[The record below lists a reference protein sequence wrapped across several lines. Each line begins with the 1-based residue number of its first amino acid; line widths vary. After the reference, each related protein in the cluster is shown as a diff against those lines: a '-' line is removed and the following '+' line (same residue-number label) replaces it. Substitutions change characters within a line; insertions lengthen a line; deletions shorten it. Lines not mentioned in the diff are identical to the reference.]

1 MQLEQGKFCP
11 LIGEDCLGLK
21 CTWFTQVRGTNPQ
34 TGKDVDEWG
43 CAVTWMPM
51 LLIENSQQQ
60 RSTSSAVES
69 FRNETVRVGHMLM
82 QPRET
87 KVLNDNSEPIN
98 IDKLDSHKQYQ
109 NMNTTV
115 VIVPEDRTIGIGSTT
130 LVGVTTDL
138 SLIHI

>member
-1 MQLEQGKFCP
+1 MEIKAGNFCP
-11 LIGEDCLGLK
+11 LLQKECIGLQCA
-21 CTWFTQVRGTNPQ
+21 WITQVRGTNPN
-34 TGKDVDEWG
+34 TGEEVDEWD
-43 CAVTWMPM
+43 CAVKWMPM

-98 IDKLDSHKQYQ
+98 IDKLDSHKQY
-109 NMNTTV
+109 
-115 VIVPEDRTIGIGSTT
+115 
-130 LVGVTTDL
+130 
-138 SLIHI
+138 